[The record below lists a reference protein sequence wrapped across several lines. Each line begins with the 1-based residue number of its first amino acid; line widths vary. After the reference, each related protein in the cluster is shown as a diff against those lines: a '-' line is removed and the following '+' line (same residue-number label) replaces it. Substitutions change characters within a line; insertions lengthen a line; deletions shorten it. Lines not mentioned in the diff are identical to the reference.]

1 MKHWTKNDFQ
11 QWLYGLK
18 EQDSHVETCR
28 ECSSELHRLTLAR
41 RRILAEPE
49 VSEEFLTE
57 QRRTI
62 YSRIHQVSRNFV
74 PLRWSLSIAML
85 LVVLFGLALPRL
97 KRSPVILTNDE
108 QLFSDLAAI
117 EQTDEPKAIQ
127 PIHKLFEER

>member
-1 MKHWTKNDFQ
+1 MKHWTENDFQ

-18 EQDSHVETCR
+18 EQDSHVETCG
-28 ECSSELHRLTLAR
+28 ECSSELQRLSVAR

-62 YSRIHQVSRNFV
+62 YSRIHQASRNFV
-74 PLRWSLSIAML
+74 PLRWALSIAML
-85 LVVLFGLALPRL
+85 VVVVFSLALPRL